1 MRAERQS
8 LGVEKREGKNKSKEE
23 KKVEKAARASIGVK
37 IQAIKKQRKSEKI
50 LDIVSLSNKD

>member
-8 LGVEKREGKNKSKEE
+8 LGVEKREGKNKSKKE

-37 IQAIKKQRKSEKI
+37 IQAIKKQRKCA
-50 LDIVSLSNKD
+50 DINI

>member
-23 KKVEKAARASIGVK
+23 KKVGSHRY
-37 IQAIKKQRKSEKI
+37 
-50 LDIVSLSNKD
+50 